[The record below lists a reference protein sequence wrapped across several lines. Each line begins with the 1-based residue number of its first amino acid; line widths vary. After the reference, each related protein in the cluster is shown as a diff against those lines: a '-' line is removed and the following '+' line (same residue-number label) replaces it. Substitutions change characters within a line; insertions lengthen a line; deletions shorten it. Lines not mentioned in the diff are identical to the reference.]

1 MVLREKSPLGL
12 APYSP
17 TPKNKKNKFYTGIS
31 FFFFFFGWGSMV
43 LMAGRDI
50 KCNFCAVA

>member
-17 TPKNKKNKFYTGIS
+17 TPKNKKNKFYTGIYFLFL
-31 FFFFFFGWGSMV
+31 FFWVGEYG
-43 LMAGRDI
+43 A
-50 KCNFCAVA
+50 